1 MSSLAISLLRLPAAL
16 LGLTSGAGGGPP
28 YGYVFLEDVDGT
40 ILLDIDN
47 QPLWGLA

>member
-1 MSSLAISLLRLPAAL
+1 MLA
-16 LGLTSGAGGGPP
+16 LGPQSLTSGAGGGYPP
-28 YGYVFLEDVDGT
+28 PGFVFLEDVDGT